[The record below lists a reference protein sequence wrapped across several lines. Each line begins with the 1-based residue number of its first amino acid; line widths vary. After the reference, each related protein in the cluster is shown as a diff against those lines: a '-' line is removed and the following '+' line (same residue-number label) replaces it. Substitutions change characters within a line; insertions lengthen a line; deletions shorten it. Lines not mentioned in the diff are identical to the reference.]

1 MRLAISL
8 GEGASVTQR
17 ERQGWI
23 IVASLFVTLVF
34 IFGSGYNTGGL
45 FFPYLLKYFGWKRA
59 QLSTLQGAALPLSA
73 GLSAP
78 LIGWLLD
85 RVEARVVMVAGAV
98 MTGVSFLLA
107 SRVDSF
113 GPLFAAYVLLGVGIG
128 ASTLLPCSLVIANW
142 FGARRGLAMGLTF
155 AGTSLGG
162 AAMTMVGNFAIARG
176 GWRAGY
182 VALAIPMFIV
192 VIPLII
198 LVVRTRPPQAE
209 GVSVAQASDALP
221 GFELREAFR
230 CRSFWLI
237 AAAQFFFAAIAAGTG
252 LHLITYLTE
261 VGYKATFAASMMSL
275 IYVFAAFGKLGMGLL
290 ADRVS
295 ARIALTF
302 NFLVACIGMIL
313 IFGAARLAVLIP
325 FVLIFGLSLGAPL
338 VLVPMLV
345 AESLGLK
352 RFGTIGGIAG
362 IFNTLGAFVGP
373 VGAGKIYDLTG
384 SYVPAFEAFVAMC
397 LLGAAVTYSCRSL
410 EAEQARQPAAPVAAT
425 A

>member
-1 MRLAISL
+1 M
-8 GEGASVTQR
+8 TQR

-34 IFGSGYNTGGL
+34 VFGSGYNTGGL
-45 FFPYLLKYFGWKRA
+45 FFPHLLKHFGWKRA

-85 RVEARVVMVAGAV
+85 RVEARVVMVAGAI
-98 MTGVSFLLA
+98 MTGVSFLIA

-113 GPLFAAYVLLGVGIG
+113 GPLFGAYVLLGVGIG
-128 ASTLLPCSLVIANW
+128 ASTLLPCALVIANW

-162 AAMTMVGNFAIARG
+162 AAMTLVGNFAIARG

-182 VALAIPMFIV
+182 IALAIPMFIV
-192 VIPLII
+192 VVPLVI
-198 LVVRTRPPQAE
+198 LVVRTRPPQA
-209 GVSVAQASDALP
+209 GGRITVAQASDALP
-221 GFELREAFR
+221 GFELREAWR
-230 CRSFWLI
+230 TRSFWMI
-237 AAAQFFFAAIAAGTG
+237 SAAQFFFAAVAAGAG

-261 VGYKATFAASMMSL
+261 LGYTPSFSAGMMSL
-275 IYVFAAFGKLGMGLL
+275 VYVFAAFGKLGMGLF

-302 NFLVACIGMIL
+302 NFLAACVGMLL
-313 IFGAARLAVLIP
+313 IFGAARTAVLIP

-338 VLVPMLV
+338 VLVPMLI

-352 RFGTIGGIAG
+352 RFGSIGGLTG

-373 VGAGKIYDLTG
+373 VGAGKIYDLSG
-384 SYVPAFEAFVAMC
+384 SYVPAFEIFVVMC
-397 LLGAAVTYSCRSL
+397 IVGAAVTYSCRSL
-410 EAEQARQPAAPVAAT
+410 ESEQSRQAPAPVPAT

>member
-1 MRLAISL
+1 
-8 GEGASVTQR
+8 
-17 ERQGWI
+17 
-23 IVASLFVTLVF
+23 
-34 IFGSGYNTGGL
+34 
-45 FFPYLLKYFGWKRA
+45 
-59 QLSTLQGAALPLSA
+59 
-73 GLSAP
+73 
-78 LIGWLLD
+78 LLD
-85 RVEARVVMVAGAV
+85 RVEARIVMVAGVV
-98 MTGVSFLLA
+98 MTGASFLIC

-182 VALAIPMFIV
+182 LALAIPMFVI

-198 LVVRTRPPQAE
+198 IVVRTRPPQAE
-209 GVSVAQASDALP
+209 GISVAQASDALP

-237 AAAQFFFAAIAAGTG
+237 AAAQFFFAAVAAGTG

-261 VGYKATFAASMMSL
+261 AGYTATFAASMMSL
-275 IYVFAAFGKLGMGLL
+275 IYVFAAFGKLGMGLF

-302 NFLVACIGMIL
+302 NFVAACVGMIL
-313 IFGAARLAVLIP
+313 IFGAARTTVLIP
-325 FVLIFGLSLGAPL
+325 FVLIFGMSLGAPL

-352 RFGTIGGIAG
+352 RFGSIGGIAG
-362 IFNTLGAFVGP
+362 IFNTLGAFIGP

-384 SYVPAFEAFVAMC
+384 SYVPSFEVFVAMC
-397 LLGAAVTYSCRSL
+397 LLGAAVTYSCRSF
-410 EAEQARQPAAPVAAT
+410 EAEQARQPAAPVPAT

>member
-1 MRLAISL
+1 M
-8 GEGASVTQR
+8 TQR

-34 IFGSGYNTGGL
+34 VFGSGYNTGGL
-45 FFPYLLKYFGWKRA
+45 FFPHLLKHFGWKRA

-85 RVEARVVMVAGAV
+85 RVEARIVMVAGV
-98 MTGVSFLLA
+98 IMTGVSFLIC

-128 ASTLLPCSLVIANW
+128 ASTLLPCALVIANW

-162 AAMTMVGNFAIARG
+162 AAMTMVGNVAIAHG

-182 VALAIPMFIV
+182 VALAIPMFV
-192 VIPLII
+192 VVVPLII
-198 LVVRTRPPQAE
+198 IVVRTRPPQAE

-230 CRSFWLI
+230 CRSFWMI
-237 AAAQFFFAAIAAGTG
+237 SAAQFFFAAIAAGTG

-261 VGYKATFAASMMSL
+261 LGYTASFAAGMMSL
-275 IYVFAAFGKLGMGLL
+275 VYVFAAFGKLGMGLL

-295 ARIALTF
+295 ARIALTL
-302 NFLVACIGMIL
+302 NFVAACVGMIL
-313 IFGAARLAVLIP
+313 IFGVARGAVLVP
-325 FVLIFGLSLGAPL
+325 FILIFGLSLGAPL
-338 VLVPMLV
+338 VLIPMLV

-352 RFGTIGGIAG
+352 RFGSIGGIAG
-362 IFNTLGAFVGP
+362 IFNTIGAFVGP
-373 VGAGKIYDLTG
+373 VGAGKIYDLGG
-384 SYVPAFEAFVAMC
+384 SYAPAFEVFVVMC
-397 LLGAAVTYSCRSL
+397 LLGAAVTYSCRSF
-410 EAEQARQPAAPVAAT
+410 ESEQSRQTTAPVPAT